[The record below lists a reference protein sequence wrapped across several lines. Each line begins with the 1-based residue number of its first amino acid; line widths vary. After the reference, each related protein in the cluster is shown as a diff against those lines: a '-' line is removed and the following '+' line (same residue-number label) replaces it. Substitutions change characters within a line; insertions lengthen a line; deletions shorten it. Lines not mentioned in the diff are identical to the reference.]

1 MYAFVSHTVMF
12 KLDFYPSLIIPQSA
26 NTGLSRTFFLQAD
39 KVGHFSFFLSDF
51 VWFSLKLKMEQTL
64 EYCSSLSWAQNPKP
78 SFIAFPNIPRY
89 LLVKFHWILWHW
101 LYYQQWGH
109 PAILYPSAARPAVL
123 RTDLS
128 NWEERRAGT
137 PQPRWAGW
145 WKQLPCLRCLVG
157 PSCPSSVKIICS
169 AVWQTKRKKSLNS

>member
-1 MYAFVSHTVMF
+1 MWFQTQHEICSILRGHACLKLWIKNNTFSCYYCFYPKIPQKWPRKKLYAFVSHTVMF

-39 KVGHFSFFLSDF
+39 KVGHFSFFVSDF

-78 SFIAFPNIPRY
+78 SFTAFPNVPGY

-101 LYYQQWGH
+101 LYH
-109 PAILYPSAARPAVL
+109 
-123 RTDLS
+123 
-128 NWEERRAGT
+128 
-137 PQPRWAGW
+137 
-145 WKQLPCLRCLVG
+145 
-157 PSCPSSVKIICS
+157 
-169 AVWQTKRKKSLNS
+169 